1 VVIDDPLG
9 GKERILLVEDQDP
22 VRIAARRILTA
33 RGYTV
38 LEATDGADA
47 IAKIGESMDSFD
59 MVLTDLVMP
68 HMGGGELVAWVRA
81 RRPECPAVYMS
92 GYSPDPGLLK
102 GEPEIPFLQKPFS
115 ATELATIV
123 RETLNKREA
132 SPAPN
137 RRLSLEVA

>member
-1 VVIDDPLG
+1 
-9 GKERILLVEDQDP
+9 
-22 VRIAARRILTA
+22 
-33 RGYTV
+33 
-38 LEATDGADA
+38 
-47 IAKIGESMDSFD
+47 